1 MFDKEHGDCV
11 IGVDEAG
18 RGPLAGAVVASA
30 VYIPKYIE
38 EFSGINDSKK
48 LSEKKREELYSI
60 IVENCYVGVGE
71 ASPTEIDDINIL
83 NATFLAMKRAL
94 EDLKDNMK
102 LENIKV
108 DLVLVDGNHKIR
120 GYSEYTQKEV
130 IKGDSKSLS
139 IAAAS
144 IIAKVTRD
152 RQMIE
157 THEKDPEY
165 MFNKH
170 KGYGTKLHREKLL
183 IHWGV
188 SNVHR
193 KSFLG
198 KIIGNVKNKK
208 NKKEEELRL
217 F

>member
-1 MFDKEHGDCV
+1 MSELFMFDKEHGDCV

-102 LENIKV
+102 LENIK
-108 DLVLVDGNHKIR
+108 
-120 GYSEYTQKEV
+120 
-130 IKGDSKSLS
+130 
-139 IAAAS
+139 
-144 IIAKVTRD
+144 
-152 RQMIE
+152 
-157 THEKDPEY
+157 
-165 MFNKH
+165 
-170 KGYGTKLHREKLL
+170 
-183 IHWGV
+183 
-188 SNVHR
+188 
-193 KSFLG
+193 
-198 KIIGNVKNKK
+198 
-208 NKKEEELRL
+208 
-217 F
+217 